1 MLTTP
6 ITTPHFHTRVLTL
19 LSNHLDELDSQS
31 NKHIAVPTIPSL
43 LPVDTPLAPGEM
55 LSQLLGVISPWIDLC
70 SPDPAVYNISRQVLD
85 LEVAYAAF
93 CGLGNIILPAPK
105 LHHGKLHGD
114 GVTQYAYAIQEAL
127 RIGHYIHMSL
137 SLPMMDNPEQEH
149 DEVVGS
155 LADKA
160 QGRYMGLSEDSH
172 RKGSIEMEERD
183 DEGTVLLTRGKPVKF
198 DFFGSWDAWHI
209 IRTVCKYN
217 TRLCVGKNRVAL
229 SLHSFLLHILIYF
242 TTASP
247 IEQSGDYGVESL
259 RYSLLF

>member
-19 LSNHLDELDSQS
+19 LSSYLDEVESAISQY
-31 NKHIAVPTIPSL
+31 NAIPTVSSL
-43 LPVDTPLAPGEM
+43 SPVDTPLAPGET

-70 SPDPAVYNISRQVLD
+70 SPDPAVYNISRQVLE

-127 RIGHYIHMSL
+127 KIGHYIHMSVL
-137 SLPMMDNPEQEH
+137 LPMMDTSEQEI

-155 LADKA
+155 LADRA
-160 QGRYMGLSEDSH
+160 RGRYLGLPEDARH
-172 RKGSIEMEERD
+172 KDSIEVEERD
-183 DEGTVLLTRGKPVKF
+183 KEVTVLATRKKPVKYN
-198 DFFGSWDAWHI
+198 FFGTWDAWNI

-217 TRLCVGKNRVAL
+217 SRLCVGKIRVAISLQSYLFPILHLL
-229 SLHSFLLHILIYF
+229 SQYCL
-242 TTASP
+242 
-247 IEQSGDYGVESL
+247 SGPT
-259 RYSLLF
+259 RR